1 MSHTNKTTH
10 YDLPQFIGTDKPG
23 WLTDVNQAYQDID
36 EAIYQADSAAQGA
49 QVTADSANSA
59 IQTVNADLQTA
70 KTQLDTTTTVA
81 NQAQATNVTQGQQ
94 IATNATGITNI
105 NARLGNTDISGIGDG
120 TVTGAVKALEQGS
133 GGGELANDVT
143 QSGTSAVK
151 SSGIYDFVN
160 TRTGGLTFA
169 QDAGGNWGYKVGGAD
184 PVIPFSQGDKPAGA
198 LAIVFN
204 STLWYGSPKT
214 GTFYATT
221 TGGVVYEDEDF
232 NITNS
237 PSGILLTFKKT
248 GSYKVAQATGAG
260 NTQPFNLSYA
270 SAVAVSKNAGD
281 TMTITAGNGL
291 AAWAE

>member
-105 NARLGNTDISGIGDG
+105 NARLGNKDISGIGDG
-120 TVTGAVKALEQGS
+120 TITGAIESLEQGS

-151 SSGIYDFVN
+151 SSGIYNFVN

-169 QDAGGNWGYKVGGAD
+169 QNSNGEWGYKVGGAD

-198 LAIVFN
+198 MGIVFN
-204 STLWYGSPKT
+204 NTLWYGSPKT
-214 GTFYATT
+214 GTFYATI
-221 TGGVVYEDEDF
+221 TGGIVYEDEDF
-232 NITNS
+232 MITNS
-237 PSGILLTFKKT
+237 SSGIALTFKKAGT
-248 GSYKVAQATGAG
+248 YKIAEATSAG
-260 NTQPFNLSYA
+260 NTTPFNLSYGA
-270 SAVAVSKNAGD
+270 AVATTKNAND
-281 TMTITAGNGL
+281 VINITSGNGV
-291 AAWAE
+291 AVWAE